1 MATDVFQQFLEASEQ
16 GLIEPNRLAPKS
28 DNPGPATMGEVFSRA
43 AQSGA
48 QGLATDVEYFKAIFN
63 TATGDEK
70 AAARNIEQA
79 RYREELAE
87 PIMADIQSFGQ
98 FLEEPTFAG
107 FITQATS
114 AVGQITPSAIST
126 IAGAGIGG
134 VAAAAGRGVLSGTGK
149 LAARRV
155 ARDALEKEARGV
167 ATPDESQL
175 ANEMYKYFRR
185 GAVAGAFGSE
195 YVPLSGSNLSE
206 ALESGKEL
214 DSEQAFRA
222 AAIGAPQAAV
232 GVLGEVAL
240 LKLVGNVAGKRAAKE
255 GGIFNRLATDI
266 AGSALK
272 GGAIEG
278 TTEFVQ
284 EGISVA
290 NRFDLDDDFTEEEAQ
305 LRLAE
310 AAFAG
315 FLGGKAA
322 GAAGG
327 ALGGA
332 AREVS
337 GIFSQAREQ
346 ISQAQEQRVDEEIN
360 AEQFGETDA
369 GVTTPE
375 PKADLDAQL
384 DAIHDSNSTKQAV
397 WIAGEQGRERFPEDG
412 RYIINDKVFHAR
424 YVPGRGTIVT
434 KSEQLAD
441 EVVKSG
447 ASEEALAEA
456 LGYTSPKVDGA
467 DLVVEALDAN
477 GNVVS
482 AELTT
487 AANLGAAQENAAG
500 LSPLGSAGVRV
511 ISADQALE
519 TRKRKLEEEG
529 VRPMEFDDE
538 TLEELGM
545 TDQSAFENMDEEQRQ
560 RFEQREEFEENR
572 TVTQSEVEVVGEF
585 TPRDTSREPFDNEI
599 ELRREYARE
608 FGDDPQLD
616 RYNASTMRTAL
627 REQADYPN
635 SVVSIQ
641 EKDGVF
647 QVIRED
653 FDEVYTFEADGRSQ
667 RLPKEQYLVKAIG
680 FAQGGKPENR
690 SAVLVRPDGRRTTID
705 LARLMNMG
713 RGLLRAREGTE
724 YVGGGGRLNT
734 DRAAMLEIL
743 SELVLYRDNSVFNAS
758 LSDLL
763 GDEVSTA
770 TGRFDIQDKN
780 GVSLLNQRN
789 FAPNGEFKG
798 ANLKV
803 KDGLSINYLL
813 GRGARGSEVTASEV
827 RETVSEVGPTN
838 ERRDFD
844 PSEDAEASDPNFAEA
859 NLEAQDGLSSAEIE
873 AGARSVSSVI
883 ATTDEGQTTQV
894 FAEEREQAQP
904 ESEDDLSI
912 DRRRGGAPSTT
923 GRVDSAA
930 PPRRT
935 SSRFF
940 GGRAA
945 SSWQTDEIVKGV
957 HDELLNSFSFE
968 ERPTVF
974 SYAELEQLTDT
985 QIRNTYEPRVAST
998 VLYLKGLIE
1007 ANPNANGYYNRQS
1020 NSIII
1025 RETGN
1030 STLDALILA
1039 HEMGHAIYRQEQS
1052 AAMANPALR
1061 KRLEEAYRKS
1071 PLTKGYERQDA
1082 PFEEWYA
1089 DQVAKWATKRY
1100 LNKQARNMTERHF
1113 KKLGRRLYDLFL
1125 RAGRHWQNRFGT
1137 TFAPGRATNFI
1148 TPDTTFEQY
1157 IEGVLDSAE
1166 RYNQTANTTAL
1177 QQTMVPDIVEQVQ
1190 NTPGARSTARAYE
1203 KATKSNLAGAIRS
1216 LLMPADNIL
1225 RRVAGDEIADMF
1237 YVRAQDLAGRGKLG
1251 FLRAVNTTVGRWKNR
1266 FEREIGDMSSPEVQD
1281 AFRAAFASTPTAE
1294 LVGLPRQIRNYLE
1307 AFYDEY
1313 IEPSNTGIGKRADY
1327 FPISLNLFEIT
1338 ERRVEFR
1345 QLLLDNDPTLDTP
1358 EKRSAAAK
1366 SIDQAIDR
1374 LVKLGQSIEEEPA
1387 IDPTN
1392 PAAAVEQAIK
1402 LTANIKDR
1410 AILGDFVNSPDA
1422 AFIDYMRHVIKR
1434 VEFNKATGGPEALRE
1449 RLAELSDEDRKTAED
1464 VIASYL
1470 GYQKEP
1476 LAPWMRKLN
1485 SWGQFLQFVTILP
1498 FATIASLPDLAGP
1511 IINSKELSQLWPG
1524 FKTVWS
1530 TLKNKRE
1537 AEQLARDIGVVTS
1550 ETVANA
1556 WVTQAE
1562 QDYMD
1567 PMVRKLSDGYFRLIG
1582 LDFFTKFSREFASNM
1597 GVQFLLNHARNEFN
1611 NPNSA
1616 RYLEELGVTAEE
1628 ILAWNENRSFD
1639 TPEGTKVRDALARFV
1654 ESSIMRPNA
1663 AERPVWASDPRW
1675 ALVWQLK
1682 GYFYSYYK
1690 TIMGGVLREAE
1701 ARTETTTGQAQLT
1714 AVASILLLTAV
1725 ATMPLAML
1733 GMELREYAKNGLA
1746 WLLPGV
1752 EPDQKYFRSD
1762 KMDWDDYWF
1771 EIIEKSGFLG
1781 PLSMAQTAHQ
1791 NAEWGGSAIF
1801 SLLGPTAE
1809 TIEEVFE
1816 NGWRVDRTLGNRLIP
1831 IYSQL

>member
-1 MATDVFQQFLEASEQ
+1 MAEPTSRQLLGYEESDFPSREALS
-16 GLIEPNRLAPKS
+16 GALPEPERDIPLS
-28 DNPGPATMGEVFSRA
+28 EVFSRA
-43 AQSGA
+43 VESGVEGLSTDIDYFQALAQTLVGA
-48 QGLATDVEYFKAIFN
+48 
-63 TATGDEK
+63 DE
-70 AAARNIEQA
+70 AAANNIARARQNEQYTA
-79 RYREELAE
+79 DL
-87 PIMADIQSFGQ
+87 MGDIQSFEE
-98 FLEEPTFAG
+98 FLDQPTFEGFLTQTVKAG
-107 FITQATS
+107 GQILPS
-114 AVGQITPSAIST
+114 AVST
-126 IAGAGIGG
+126 IAGAGVGG
-134 VAAAAGRGVLSGTGK
+134 LAAVAGRGVLSATGRS
-149 LAARRV
+149 AAKRV
-155 ARDALEKEARGV
+155 VTDSFNKVAKGV

-185 GAVAGAFGSE
+185 GALGGAFASE
-195 YVPLSGSNLSE
+195 YAPLSGSNLSE
-206 ALESGKEL
+206 ALDSGQEL
-214 DSEQAFRA
+214 DAMQAFRA

-255 GGIFNRLATDI
+255 GGIFNRLASDI

-290 NRFDLDDDFTEEEAQ
+290 NRFDLDDDFTGEEAA

-310 AAFAG
+310 SAFAG
-315 FLGGKAA
+315 FIGGKAA

-327 ALGGA
+327 TLGA
-332 AREVS
+332 AAGESKR
-337 GIFSQAREQ
+337 IFDKAREKLY
-346 ISQAQEQRVDEEIN
+346 QAQEQRVDEEIN

-375 PKADLDAQL
+375 PKVDLDAQL

-447 ASEEALAEA
+447 ASEDALAEA

-529 VRPMEFDDE
+529 VRTMDIPDEVREAFGGEADQIIDTEPTVVASYTPRKEGDLFPGEQAARDAFVTEFGNDSRVGRFSQKLLE
-538 TLEELGM
+538 TAVAEQKANPSSIVSIVERDGK
-545 TDQSAFENMDEEQRQ
+545 FEVVRQ
-560 RFEQREEFEENR
+560 DFDKLYRFERDGR
-572 TVTQSEVEVVGEF
+572 VERLPLEQF
-585 TPRDTSREPFDNEI
+585 
-599 ELRREYARE
+599 
-608 FGDDPQLD
+608 LD
-616 RYNASTMRTAL
+616 R
-627 REQADYPN
+627 Q
-635 SVVSIQ
+635 
-641 EKDGVF
+641 
-647 QVIRED
+647 
-653 FDEVYTFEADGRSQ
+653 
-667 RLPKEQYLVKAIG
+667 IG
-680 FAQGGKPENR
+680 YAQGAPKQFRN
-690 SAVLVRPDGRRTTID
+690 AVLVRPDGTTAEIS
-705 LARLMNMG
+705 LVSLVNAGRLLVEG
-713 RGLLRAREGTE
+713 REGTQ
-724 YVGGGGRLNT
+724 YTGSGGYLNAQ
-734 DRAAMLEIL
+734 RAGL
-743 SELVLYRDNSVFNAS
+743 SEMFA
-758 LSDLL
+758 DLAIEGYDL
-763 GDEVSTA
+763 
-770 TGRFDIQDKN
+770 QDAN
-780 GVSLLNQRN
+780 GVSLLNQAN
-789 FAPNGEFKG
+789 YG
-798 ANLKV
+798 ANGQFSGQPVTAAIVGGKP
-803 KDGLSINYLL
+803 KDINWMMNRTP
-813 GRGARGSEVTASEV
+813 RGAELASEV
-827 RETVSEVGPTN
+827 EETVERDTTDDDTLPTDFGRGQT
-838 ERRDFD
+838 ETIRRDFD
-844 PSEDAEASDPNFAEA
+844 PEFDTRNTPEEDPNDV
-859 NLEAQDGLSSAEIE
+859 AQRAASTEMETEEI
-873 AGARSVSSVI
+873 SVQEP
-883 ATTDEGQTTQV
+883 TRDEV
-894 FAEEREQAQP
+894 FGGNPDTREGP
-904 ESEDDLSI
+904 
-912 DRRRGGAPSTT
+912 APSTS
-923 GRVDSAA
+923 GRVE
-930 PPRRT
+930 PTRPRRPT
-935 SSRFF
+935 ATWES
-940 GGRAA
+940 
-945 SSWQTDEIVKGV
+945 DPIVKGV
-957 HDELLNSFSFE
+957 HDELQSRLDLD
-968 ERPTVF
+968 ERPQIF
-974 SYAELEQLTDT
+974 SYAMLESMTDA
-985 QIRNTYEPRVAST
+985 QIRSQYPPGVAAS
-998 VLYLKGLIE
+998 VIYLRGIL
-1007 ANPNANGYYNRQS
+1007 ANRQTTYGVYDR
-1020 NSIII
+1020 NNNVIVVK
-1025 RETGN
+1025 ETGN
-1030 STLDALILA
+1030 STFDSLTLA
-1039 HEMGHAIYRQEQS
+1039 HEIGHALFRQEQTK
-1052 AAMANPALR
+1052 AMANPALR
-1061 KRLEEAYRKS
+1061 ARLEAAYKANKKYDS
-1071 PLTKGYERQDA
+1071 YERYENG
-1082 PFEEWYA
+1082 FEEWYA
-1089 DQVAKWATKRY
+1089 DQVARWATKRY
-1100 LNKQARNMTERHF
+1100 LNKQARNMSERHF
-1113 KKLGRRLYDLFL
+1113 KKLGRRLYELFNSFS
-1125 RAGRHWQNRFGT
+1125 RE
-1137 TFAPGRATNFI
+1137 NFRRRYAQFT
-1148 TPDTTFEQY
+1148 TPDVTFEQY
-1157 IEGVLDSAE
+1157 IEGMLDTAAKH
-1166 RYNQTANTTAL
+1166 TADANTQTT

-1294 LVGLPRQIRNYLE
+1294 LVGLPRQIRDYLE

-1434 VEFNKATGGPEALRE
+1434 VEFNRATGGPEALQA
-1449 RLAELSDEDRKTAED
+1449 RLAELSDADRKTAED
-1464 VIASYL
+1464 VISSYL

-1511 IINSKELSQLWPG
+1511 IINHKDFSGLWTG
-1524 FKTVWS
+1524 LKQIAATV
-1530 TLKNKRE
+1530 KNRQE
-1537 AEQLARDIGVVTS
+1537 AQQLARDIGVVTS

-1567 PMVRKLSDGYFRLIG
+1567 PMVRKLSDGFFRLIG

-1628 ILAWNENRSFD
+1628 VLAWNENRSFD

-1781 PLSMAQTAHQ
+1781 PLSMAQMAHQ

>member
-28 DNPGPATMGEVFSRA
+28 ENAGPATLGEVFSRGM
-43 AQSGA
+43 QSGA

-63 TATGDEK
+63 TAIGDEK

-79 RYREELAE
+79 RYQEELAE
-87 PIMADIQSFGQ
+87 PIMANIQSFEE

-114 AVGQITPSAIST
+114 AVGQLTPSVITT

-134 VAAAAGRGVLSGTGK
+134 VAAVAGRGVLSGTGK
-149 LAARRV
+149 LAARRI
-155 ARDALEKEARGV
+155 ARDALEKEAKGI
-167 ATPDESQL
+167 ATPEESQL

-185 GAVAGAFGSE
+185 GALGGAFTSE

-214 DSEQAFRA
+214 DPMQAFRA
-222 AAIGAPQAAV
+222 AVVGVPQAAV

-255 GGIFNRLATDI
+255 GGIFNRLASDI

-290 NRFDLDDDFTEEEAQ
+290 NRFDLDDDFTEEEAA

-310 AAFAG
+310 SAFAG

-327 ALGGA
+327 TLGA
-332 AREVS
+332 AAGESKR
-337 GIFSQAREQ
+337 IFSKAREKLNQAR
-346 ISQAQEQRVDEEIN
+346 EQRVDEEIN

-375 PKADLDAQL
+375 PRADLNAQL
-384 DAIHDSNSTKQAV
+384 DAIHDSNSTKKAV
-397 WIAGEQGRERFPEDG
+397 WIAGEQGREQFPEDG

-424 YVPGRGTIVT
+424 YIPGRGTIVT

-456 LGYTSPKVDGA
+456 LGYTSTKADGA

-500 LSPLGSAGVRV
+500 LSPLGAAGVRV
-511 ISADQALE
+511 VSADQALE
-519 TRKRKLEEEG
+519 TRKRKLEAENLRQMDIPDE
-529 VRPMEFDDE
+529 VREAFGGEPDQVVDAEE
-538 TLEELGM
+538 TLVA
-545 TDQSAFENMDEEQRQ
+545 TYSPRKQSGLFPGEQAARDAFVTEFGNDPRIEQFSQKLLETAVAEQKANPNSIVSIVERDGKFEVVRQ
-560 RFEQREEFEENR
+560 DFDKLYRFEIDGK
-572 TVTQSEVEVVGEF
+572 VE
-585 TPRDTSREPFDNEI
+585 
-599 ELRREYARE
+599 
-608 FGDDPQLD
+608 
-616 RYNASTMRTAL
+616 
-627 REQADYPN
+627 
-635 SVVSIQ
+635 
-641 EKDGVF
+641 
-647 QVIRED
+647 
-653 FDEVYTFEADGRSQ
+653 
-667 RLPKEQYLVKAIG
+667 RLPLQQFLERQISY
-680 FAQGGKPENR
+680 AQGAPQQYRN
-690 SAVLVRPDGRRTTID
+690 AVLVRPDGTTAEVS
-705 LARLMNMG
+705 LVSLVNAG
-713 RGLLRAREGTE
+713 RFLVEGREGTQ
-724 YVGGGGRLNT
+724 YTGSGGYLNAQ
-734 DRAAMLEIL
+734 RAGMAEM
-743 SELVLYRDNSVFNAS
+743 FA
-758 LSDLL
+758 DLAIEGYDL
-763 GDEVSTA
+763 
-770 TGRFDIQDKN
+770 QDKN
-780 GVSLLNQRN
+780 GVSFLDAANYE
-789 FAPNGEFKG
+789 ANGQFKG
-798 ANLKV
+798 LDAVVALGPGDKGRE
-803 KDGLSINYLL
+803 DRGLRISYMMNRTP
-813 GRGARGSEVTASEV
+813 RGAELASEV
-827 RETVSEVGPTN
+827 RETTSDVGPID

-844 PSEDAEASDPNFAEA
+844 PEIDARNTAEEDPNDV
-859 NLEAQDGLSSAEIE
+859 AQ
-873 AGARSVSSVI
+873 
-883 ATTDEGQTTQV
+883 
-894 FAEEREQAQP
+894 
-904 ESEDDLSI
+904 
-912 DRRRGGAPSTT
+912 
-923 GRVDSAA
+923 
-930 PPRRT
+930 
-935 SSRFF
+935 
-940 GGRAA
+940 RAA
-945 SSWQTDEIVKGV
+945 STEMETEEISAREPTRDEAFGGNPDRRKGRAPATRTTVEPTRPNRPTATWENDPIVKGV
-957 HDELLNSFSFE
+957 HDELQSRLNLE
-968 ERPTVF
+968 ERPLIVSF
-974 SYAELEQLTDT
+974 SMLQSMSDA
-985 QIRNTYEPRVAST
+985 QIRSQYPPYIAASIINMRSALAQRQTTY
-998 VLYLKGLIE
+998 
-1007 ANPNANGYYNRQS
+1007 GYYDRQT
-1020 NSIII
+1020 NTIVIK
-1025 RETGN
+1025 ETGN
-1030 STLDALILA
+1030 STFDSLTLA
-1039 HEMGHAIYRQEQS
+1039 HEIGHALFRQEQTK
-1052 AAMANPALR
+1052 AMANPALR
-1061 KRLEEAYRKS
+1061 ARLEAAYKADKKYNS
-1071 PLTKGYERQDA
+1071 YERYENG
-1082 PFEEWYA
+1082 FEEWYA
-1089 DQVAKWATKRY
+1089 DQVARWATKRY
-1100 LNKQARNMTERHF
+1100 LNKQARNMSERHF
-1113 KKLGRRLYDLFL
+1113 KKLARRLYDLFTSFSRENL
-1125 RAGRHWQNRFGT
+1125 RRRFAQFT
-1137 TFAPGRATNFI
+1137 
-1148 TPDTTFEQY
+1148 TPDVTFEQY
-1157 IEGVLDSAE
+1157 IEGMLDTAAE
-1166 RYNQTANTTAL
+1166 HTADANTQTT
-1177 QQTMVPDIVEQVQ
+1177 QQTLIPDVVEQVQ

-1216 LLMPADNIL
+1216 LLLPADNIL

-1251 FLRAVNTTVGRWKNR
+1251 FLRAVNTTIGRWKNR

-1281 AFRAAFASTPTAE
+1281 AFRAAFAGTPTAE
-1294 LVGLPRQIRNYLE
+1294 LTGLPRQIRDYLE

-1434 VEFNKATGGPEALRE
+1434 VEFNRATGGPEALQA
-1449 RLAELSDEDRKTAED
+1449 RLAELSDADRKTAED
-1464 VIASYL
+1464 VISSYL
-1470 GYQKEP
+1470 GYQKQP
-1476 LAPWMRKLN
+1476 LSPWMRKLN
-1485 SWGQFLQFVTILP
+1485 SWGQFLQFITILP

-1511 IINSKELSQLWPG
+1511 IINHKDFSGLWAG
-1524 FKTVWS
+1524 FKQIAATI
-1530 TLKNKRE
+1530 KNRQE

-1597 GVQFLLNHARNEFN
+1597 GVQFILNHARNEFN

-1628 ILAWNENRSFD
+1628 VLAWSENRSFD
-1639 TPEGTKVRDALARFV
+1639 TPEGAKVRDALARFV

-1690 TIMGGVLREAE
+1690 TIIGGVLREAE

-1781 PLSMAQTAHQ
+1781 PLSMARMAHQ
-1791 NAEWGGSAIF
+1791 NAEWGSSAIF
-1801 SLLGPTAE
+1801 TLLGPTAE
-1809 TIEEVFE
+1809 TIEEAFR
-1816 NGWRVDRTLGNRLIP
+1816 NGWRVDRTFGNRLLP

>member
-1 MATDVFQQFLEASEQ
+1 
-16 GLIEPNRLAPKS
+16 
-28 DNPGPATMGEVFSRA
+28 MGEVFSRA

-79 RYREELAE
+79 RYQEELAE
-87 PIMADIQSFGQ
+87 PIMADIQSFEQ
-98 FLEEPTFAG
+98 FLAEPTFAG

-114 AVGQITPSAIST
+114 AVGQITPSAVST

-134 VAAAAGRGVLSGTGK
+134 VAAVAGRGVLSGTGK

-155 ARDALEKEARGV
+155 ARDALEKEAKGI

-185 GAVAGAFGSE
+185 GALGGAFTSE

-206 ALESGKEL
+206 ALDSGKEL

-222 AAIGAPQAAV
+222 AVVGAPQAAV

-272 GGAIEG
+272 GGVIEG

-290 NRFDLDDDFTEEEAQ
+290 NRFDLDDNFTAEEAQ

-310 AAFAG
+310 ATFAG

-327 ALGGA
+327 TLGA
-332 AREVS
+332 AAGEAKRIFDKSRERLK
-337 GIFSQAREQ
+337 QT
-346 ISQAQEQRVDEEIN
+346 QEQRVDEEIN

-375 PKADLDAQL
+375 PKADLNAQL

-397 WIAGEQGRERFPEDG
+397 WIAGEQGKEQFPEDG

-456 LGYTSPKVDGA
+456 LGYTSTKVDGA

-519 TRKRKLEEEG
+519 TRKRKL
-529 VRPMEFDDE
+529 DDE
-538 TLEELGM
+538 APRAMDIPDEVRE
-545 TDQSAFENMDEEQRQ
+545 AFEGDPDQIVDAEETFIGSYAPRKEGDLFPGEQAARDAFLTEFGNDSRVGQFSQKLLETAVAEQKANPSSIVSVVERDGKFEVVRQ
-560 RFEQREEFEENR
+560 DFDKLYRFERDGK
-572 TVTQSEVEVVGEF
+572 VE
-585 TPRDTSREPFDNEI
+585 
-599 ELRREYARE
+599 
-608 FGDDPQLD
+608 
-616 RYNASTMRTAL
+616 
-627 REQADYPN
+627 
-635 SVVSIQ
+635 
-641 EKDGVF
+641 
-647 QVIRED
+647 
-653 FDEVYTFEADGRSQ
+653 
-667 RLPKEQYLVKAIG
+667 RLPLQQFLERQVGY
-680 FAQGGKPENR
+680 AQGAPQQFRN
-690 SAVLVRPDGRRTTID
+690 AVLVRPDGTKAQVS
-705 LARLMNMG
+705 LVSLVNAGRLLVEG
-713 RGLLRAREGTE
+713 REGTQFTGS
-724 YVGGGGRLNT
+724 GGNLNAQRT
-734 DRAAMLEIL
+734 GMAEMFA
-743 SELVLYRDNSVFNAS
+743 
-758 LSDLL
+758 DLAIEGYDL
-763 GDEVSTA
+763 
-770 TGRFDIQDKN
+770 QDKN
-780 GVSLLNQRN
+780 GVSLLNQAN
-789 FAPNGEFKG
+789 YG
-798 ANLKV
+798 ANGQFTGQPVTAAIVGGKPQ
-803 KDGLSINYLL
+803 DINYLMN
-813 GRGARGSEVTASEV
+813 RTPRSSEVTASEIV
-827 RETVSEVGPTN
+827 ETVERDTTDDDALPTDFGRGRT
-838 ERRDFD
+838 ETIRRDFD
-844 PSEDAEASDPNFAEA
+844 PEIDTRNTTEEDPNDV
-859 NLEAQDGLSSAEIE
+859 AQRAASTEME
-873 AGARSVSSVI
+873 TEEVSLQEP
-883 ATTDEGQTTQV
+883 TRDEV
-894 FAEEREQAQP
+894 FGGNP
-904 ESEDDLSI
+904 
-912 DRRRGGAPSTT
+912 DRRRGTAPTT
-923 GRVDSAA
+923 
-930 PPRRT
+930 
-935 SSRFF
+935 
-940 GGRAA
+940 
-945 SSWQTDEIVKGV
+945 QTPVEPTRPVRPTATWESDPIVKGV
-957 HDELLNSFSFE
+957 HDELQSRLNLDERPLIVSFSMLQSMSDAE
-968 ERPTVF
+968 VRSRYAPPVAAAILNMRRLLTER
-974 SYAELEQLTDT
+974 
-985 QIRNTYEPRVAST
+985 ST
-998 VLYLKGLIE
+998 
-1007 ANPNANGYYNRQS
+1007 AFGYYDRQT
-1020 NSIII
+1020 NTIVVK
-1025 RETGN
+1025 ETGN
-1030 STLDALILA
+1030 SMQDALVLA
-1039 HEMGHAIYRQEQS
+1039 HELGHALFRQEQTK
-1052 AAMANPALR
+1052 AMANPALR
-1061 KRLEEAYRKS
+1061 SRLEAAYKANKKYDS
-1071 PLTKGYERQDA
+1071 YERFENG
-1082 PFEEWYA
+1082 FEEWYA
-1089 DQVAKWATKRY
+1089 DQVARWASKQYINR
-1100 LNKQARNMTERHF
+1100 QARNLPERHF
-1113 KKLGRRLYDLFL
+1113 KKLARRLKDLFNSIT
-1125 RAGRHWQNRFGT
+1125 RVNFKRRF
-1137 TFAPGRATNFI
+1137 ANY
-1148 TPDTTFEQY
+1148 DMVNETFEQY
-1157 IEGVLDSAE
+1157 IEGTLDAAARHSAE
-1166 RYNQTANTTAL
+1166 ANTQTM

-1216 LLMPADNIL
+1216 LLLPADNIL

-1251 FLRAVNTTVGRWKNR
+1251 FLRATNTTIARWKNR
-1266 FEREIGDMSSPEVQD
+1266 FEREIGDMSSQEVQD
-1281 AFRAAFASTPTAE
+1281 GFAAAFASTPTAE
-1294 LVGLPRQIRNYLE
+1294 LTGVARQIRDYLE

-1313 IEPSNTGIGKRADY
+1313 IEPSNTGIGKRPDY

-1338 ERRVEFR
+1338 ERRAEFK
-1345 QLLLDNDPTLDTP
+1345 QLLLNNDPDLDPKT
-1358 EKRSAAAK
+1358 
-1366 SIDQAIDR
+1366 IDAAIDR
-1374 LVKLGQSIEEEPA
+1374 LVKLGQSIEEETA

-1392 PAAAVEQAIK
+1392 PAAAVEQTIR
-1402 LTANIKDR
+1402 LTANIDR
-1410 AILGDFVNSPDA
+1410 ELLGDFVNSPDA

-1476 LAPWMRKLN
+1476 IAPWMRKLN

-1511 IINSKELSQLWPG
+1511 IINHKDFSGLWTG
-1524 FKTVWS
+1524 FKQIAATI
-1530 TLKNKRE
+1530 KNKQE

-1597 GVQFLLNHARNEFN
+1597 GVQFLLNHARNKFN

-1616 RYLEELGVTAEE
+1616 RYLQELGVTAEE
-1628 ILAWNENRSFD
+1628 VLAWNENRSFD
-1639 TPEGTKVRDALARFV
+1639 TPEGAKVRDALARFV

-1701 ARTETTTGQAQLT
+1701 ARTETTTGMAQLT
-1714 AVASILLLTAV
+1714 AVASVLLLTAV

-1752 EPDQKYFRSD
+1752 EADQKYFRSD

-1781 PLSMAQTAHQ
+1781 PLSMAQMAHQ
-1791 NAEWGGSAIF
+1791 NSEWGGSAIF

-1809 TIEEVFE
+1809 TVEEVFQ

>member
-1 MATDVFQQFLEASEQ
+1 VADDPI
-16 GLIEPNRLAPKS
+16 IENGRLKRAIPL
-28 DNPGPATMGEVFSRA
+28 TEVFSRSVQA
-43 AQSGA
+43 GA
-48 QGLATDVEYFKAIFN
+48 EGLATDIDYFQALAQ
-63 TATGDEK
+63 TLVGADE
-70 AAARNIEQA
+70 AAANNIAIA
-79 RYREELAE
+79 RQNEEYT
-87 PIMADIQSFGQ
+87 ADLMGGIQSFEE
-98 FLEEPTFAG
+98 FLNEPTLTG
-107 FITQATS
+107 FLTQS
-114 AVGQITPSAIST
+114 VKAVGQITPSAIST

-134 VAAAAGRGVLSGTGK
+134 IAAVAGRGVLSKTGRS
-149 LAARRV
+149 AAKRV
-155 ARDALEKEARGV
+155 VSDSFAKVAKGV

-185 GAVAGAFGSE
+185 GALGGAFASE
-195 YVPLSGSNLSE
+195 YAPLSGSNLSE
-206 ALESGKEL
+206 ALDSGKEL
-214 DSEQAFRA
+214 DPMQAFRA
-222 AAIGAPQAAV
+222 AALGAPQAAV

-255 GGIFNRLATDI
+255 GGIFNRLASDI

-290 NRFDLDDDFTEEEAQ
+290 NRFDLDDNFTAEEAQ

-332 AREVS
+332 AREAS
-337 GIFSQAREQ
+337 GIFSKAREQ
-346 ISQAQEQRVDEEIN
+346 LNQSQEQRVDEEIN
-360 AEQFGETDA
+360 AEQFGETDT

-375 PKADLDAQL
+375 PKVDLDAQL

-397 WIAGEQGRERFPEDG
+397 WIAGEQGRDRFPEDG
-412 RYIINDKVFHAR
+412 RYEEDGKVFYAR
-424 YVPGRGTIVT
+424 YIPGRGTIVT
-434 KSEQLAD
+434 KDEKLAD

-467 DLVVEALDAN
+467 DLVVEALDYQ

-487 AANLGAAQENAAG
+487 AANLEAAKANAEK
-500 LSPLGSAGVRV
+500 LSPIFQYRV
-511 ISADQALE
+511 VSADQALE
-519 TRKRKLEEEG
+519 ARKRKLEDED
-529 VRPMEFDDE
+529 VRPMEIPDDVREAFGEGNPDQVVDAEETIIASYAPRKEGGLFPGEQAARDAFVTEFGNDSRVEQFSQKLLETAVAEQKANPSSIVSIVERDGKFEVVRQDFDK
-538 TLEELGM
+538 LY
-545 TDQSAFENMDEEQRQ
+545 
-560 RFEQREEFEENR
+560 RFERDGK
-572 TVTQSEVEVVGEF
+572 VE
-585 TPRDTSREPFDNEI
+585 
-599 ELRREYARE
+599 
-608 FGDDPQLD
+608 
-616 RYNASTMRTAL
+616 
-627 REQADYPN
+627 
-635 SVVSIQ
+635 
-641 EKDGVF
+641 
-647 QVIRED
+647 
-653 FDEVYTFEADGRSQ
+653 
-667 RLPKEQYLVKAIG
+667 RLPLKQFLERQVGY
-680 FAQGGKPENR
+680 AQGAPQQFRN
-690 SAVLVRPDGRRTTID
+690 AVLVRKDGTTAEIS
-705 LARLMNMG
+705 LVSLVNAGRLLVEG
-713 RGLLRAREGTE
+713 REGTQFTGA
-724 YVGGGGRLNT
+724 GGNLNAQ
-734 DRAAMLEIL
+734 RAGL
-743 SELVLYRDNSVFNAS
+743 SEMFA
-758 LSDLL
+758 DLAIEEYDL
-763 GDEVSTA
+763 
-770 TGRFDIQDKN
+770 QDAN
-780 GVSLLNQRN
+780 GVSLLNQAN
-789 FAPNGEFKG
+789 YG
-798 ANLKV
+798 ANGQFTGQPVTAAIVNGKPQ
-803 KDGLSINYLL
+803 DINFLMNRTP
-813 GRGARGSEVTASEV
+813 RGAELSSEV
-827 RETVSEVGPTN
+827 RETVSEVGPID

-844 PSEDAEASDPNFAEA
+844 PELDARNTPEEDPNDVAQRAADTEMETEELVVQEPTRDEAFGGNPDRRTGAAPTTDARVRQPTPTRDDERAPPQQGPELEAARPNRPTVTWESDP
-859 NLEAQDGLSSAEIE
+859 
-873 AGARSVSSVI
+873 
-883 ATTDEGQTTQV
+883 
-894 FAEEREQAQP
+894 
-904 ESEDDLSI
+904 
-912 DRRRGGAPSTT
+912 
-923 GRVDSAA
+923 
-930 PPRRT
+930 
-935 SSRFF
+935 
-940 GGRAA
+940 
-945 SSWQTDEIVKGV
+945 IVKGV
-957 HDELLNSFSFE
+957 HDELLNSFSFD

-974 SYAELEQLTDT
+974 SYAMLKSMSDA
-985 QIRNTYEPRVAST
+985 QIRSTYEPTVASA
-998 VLYLKGLIE
+998 VIDLRGRLD
-1007 ANPNANGYYNRQS
+1007 ANPNANGYYSRSTN
-1020 NSIII
+1020 III
-1025 RETGN
+1025 LRETGN
-1030 STLDALILA
+1030 STLDALVLA
-1039 HEMGHAIYRQEQS
+1039 HEMGHAIYRQEQT

-1100 LNKQARNMTERHF
+1100 LNKQARNITERHF
-1113 KKLGRRLYDLFL
+1113 KKLGRRLYDMFL
-1125 RAGRHWQNRFGT
+1125 QAGRAWQNRFGT
-1137 TFAPGRATNFI
+1137 SFAPGRATNFI

-1166 RYNQTANTTAL
+1166 RHNQTANTTTL

-1225 RRVAGDEIADMF
+1225 RKVAGDEIADMF

-1266 FEREIGDMSSPEVQD
+1266 FEREIGDMTSPEVQAGFER
-1281 AFRAAFASTPTAE
+1281 AFSSTPTAE
-1294 LVGLPRQIRNYLE
+1294 LTGVARQIRDYLE
-1307 AFYDEY
+1307 TFYDEY
-1313 IEPSNTGIGKRADY
+1313 IEPSNTGVGKRPDY

-1338 ERRVEFR
+1338 ERREVFK
-1345 QLLLDNDPTLDTP
+1345 QLLLDNDPTLD
-1358 EKRSAAAK
+1358 AK
-1366 SIDQAIDR
+1366 TIDASIDR
-1374 LVKLGQSIEEEPA
+1374 LVKLGQSIEEETA

-1402 LTANIKDR
+1402 LTANIDR
-1410 AILGDFVNSPDA
+1410 ELLDFYGFVNEPGA
-1422 AFIDYMRHVIKR
+1422 AFVDYMRHVVKR
-1434 VEFNKATGGPEALRE
+1434 VEFNKATGGPEQLKK
-1449 RLAELSDEDRKTAED
+1449 RLAKLSAEDRKTAED

-1476 LAPWMRKLN
+1476 IAPWMRKLN
-1485 SWGQFLQFVTILP
+1485 SWGQFIQFVSILP

-1511 IINSKELSQLWPG
+1511 IINHKDFSGLWTG
-1524 FKTVWS
+1524 FKQIAATV
-1530 TLKNKRE
+1530 KNRQE
-1537 AEQLARDIGVVTS
+1537 AQQLARDIGVVTN

-1567 PMVRKLSDGYFRLIG
+1567 PFVRKLSDGWFRLIG

-1628 ILAWNENRSFD
+1628 ILAWNENKSFD
-1639 TPEGTKVRDALARFV
+1639 TPEGAKVRDALARFV

-1746 WLLPGV
+1746 WLIPGK

-1781 PLSMAQTAHQ
+1781 PLSMAQMAHQ
-1791 NAEWGGSAIF
+1791 NSEWGRSAIF

-1809 TIEEVFE
+1809 TIEEAFE
-1816 NGWRVDRTLGNRLIP
+1816 NGWRVDRTFGNRLAP
-1831 IYSQL
+1831 VWSQL